1 MLEAITTMLPDLNKA
16 FLETIYMVGISLII
30 ALLVGLPLGI
40 FIFTTS
46 RISFLKIRWLMAYL
60 ALLLT

>member
-30 ALLVGLPLGI
+30 ALLVGLPLGV

-46 RISFLKIRWLMAYL
+46 IYIFFQNTMDNGIRLYC
-60 ALLLT
+60 